1 MPCGAGKTQRRGK
14 KPVGAPR
21 RPARSAHSSN
31 ASPAAPASGSVVTL
45 RSFRW
50 I

>member
-14 KPVGAPR
+14 NRSGAR
-21 RPARSAHSSN
+21 RPARFAHSSN

>member
-21 RPARSAHSSN
+21 RPARFAHSSN